1 MLKRLRTCHI
11 ILKEGSLNRAA
22 RRLHISQPSLTRQ
35 MQALEAEIGAP
46 LLERQ
51 TSGVKP
57 TALGQKLLEVTQ
69 PLLDQFD
76 AAIADLR
83 REARG
88 QQAELRIGYIGSAAE
103 RYLNPALTGL
113 RQEFAEVKVRLFDLT
128 PGEQIAAL
136 KSGKLDVA
144 LIGQEGAALSA
155 DFYTRKLAVLGVSVV
170 LPADH
175 TLAGRKTIF
184 ARELRNDVFISA
196 PEAEVPGRNQ
206 WVTQLCRRGKFRPK
220 FVGEAGSISELFTL
234 IVSEGAVT
242 FVPDYFAQAERPGVR
257 MVPLGDAG
265 AKWDLLLLWQRGRAS
280 RVLRGLVER
289 LGHNAK
295 ASQQAS

>member
-1 MLKRLRTCHI
+1 MIERLKAFSI
-11 ILKEGSLNRAA
+11 ILNEGSLNRAA

-35 MQALEAEIGAP
+35 MQSLETEIGAP

-57 TALGQKLLEVTQ
+57 TALGQKLLEVIQ
-69 PLLDQFD
+69 PFLDEFD

-103 RYLNPALTGL
+103 RYLNPALAAL
-113 RQEFAEVKVRLFDLT
+113 RQEYPEVKVRLLDLT

-170 LPADH
+170 LPEDH
-175 TLAGRKTIF
+175 ALAGRDAIF
-184 ARELRNDVFISA
+184 ARELRNEVFIST
-196 PEAEVPGRNQ
+196 PEVEVPGRNQ
-206 WVTQLCRRGKFRPK
+206 WITQLCRKGKFRPK

-234 IVSEGAVT
+234 IASEGAVT
-242 FVPDYFAQAERPGVR
+242 FVPDYFAQSRLPGVR
-257 MVPLGDAG
+257 MVPLRDAG
-265 AKWDLLLLWQRGRAS
+265 AQWDLLLLWQRGRAS

-289 LGHNAK
+289 LRLNAK
-295 ASQQAS
+295 ASL

>member
-1 MLKRLRTCHI
+1 
-11 ILKEGSLNRAA
+11 
-22 RRLHISQPSLTRQ
+22 

-69 PLLDQFD
+69 PLLDQFE

-103 RYLNPALTGL
+103 RYLNPALAGL
-113 RQEFAEVKVRLFDLT
+113 RQEYPEVKVRLFDST

-144 LIGQEGAALSA
+144 LIGQEGAAWSA
-155 DFYTRKLAVLGVSVV
+155 DFYTRKLAVLGVCVV
-170 LPADH
+170 LPEQHA
-175 TLAGRKTIF
+175 LAGRDEIF

-196 PEAEVPGRNQ
+196 PETEVPGRNQ
-206 WVTQLCRRGKFRPK
+206 WITQLCRKGKFRPK

-234 IVSEGAVT
+234 IASEGAVT
-242 FVPDYFAQAERPGVR
+242 FVPDYFAQAGRPGVR

-289 LGHNAK
+289 LGLNAK
-295 ASQQAS
+295 ASL